1 MQTAI
6 KILLRRAREYKAELA
21 ARGTTVE
28 AETERLRKAGLLL
41 VKESNQQDNG

>member
-6 KILLRRAREYKAELA
+6 KILLRRAKEYKAELE

-28 AETERLRKAGLLL
+28 AETERLRKLGLLL
-41 VKESNQQDNG
+41 VKDSNQQNNG

>member
-6 KILLRRAREYKAELA
+6 KILLKRAREYKAELA
-21 ARGTTVE
+21 ARGTTLE

>member
-6 KILLRRAREYKAELA
+6 KILLRRAKEYKAELE
-21 ARGTTVE
+21 ARGTSVE

>member
-6 KILLRRAREYKAELA
+6 KILLKRAREYKLELL

>member
-6 KILLRRAREYKAELA
+6 KILLRRAKQYKAELE

-41 VKESNQQDNG
+41 IKESNQ

>member
-6 KILLRRAREYKAELA
+6 KILLRRAKQYKAELE

-41 VKESNQQDNG
+41 IKESNQQGDV